1 MMRRIKYFLCG
12 LCLFFFFGMAQ
23 EVRASEFLEIEDQNN
38 VIWQENEKFPL
49 FGDPELN
56 GDTLLYPTKDGS
68 FSFTI
73 KNITDVRQDYR
84 LTMATENQHNIPI
97 EYAIYRNNELIF
109 GSEANYQELNGT
121 LSRDRSLARGQ
132 TENYEIR
139 WQWDGYVSDPR
150 DTDLGIQ
157 AQNEDLYYKF
167 IITILNEEGI
177 ASDDQDRDGNIPL
190 MQIPNTRGGSGTQTN
205 RDSGILRYLPKTG
218 EALQYW
224 WVYTGFLLI
233 GIVLIIKRKRKEET
247 NE

>member
-1 MMRRIKYFLCG
+1 MSKLKFIIG
-12 LCLFFFFGMAQ
+12 ILCLLFMVGLGQDAY
-23 EVRASEFLEIEDQNN
+23 ASGKLEIEDENN
-38 VIWQENEKFPL
+38 VIWKVNQDFPL
-49 FGDPELN
+49 FGEPEAN

-68 FSFTI
+68 FRFTI
-73 KNITDVRQDYR
+73 KNISNVRQDYR
-84 LTMATENQHNIPI
+84 IKMATEDQHNIPI
-97 EYAIYRNNELIF
+97 EYAIYRNNALIF
-109 GSEANYQELNGT
+109 GSETNYQELNET
-121 LSRDRSLARGQ
+121 LSHDRSLATGQ
-132 TENYEIR
+132 TDNYEIR

-157 AQNEDLYYKF
+157 AQDEDLYYKF
-167 IITILNEEGI
+167 IITVLNEEGI
-177 ASDDQDRDGNIPL
+177 SGGGGNIPL
-190 MQIPNTRGGSGTQTN
+190 MQVPNTDGGSGSQTN